1 MIHMGKWAVAA
12 AALLMT
18 GGVAGANAE
27 PANREIGYPNG
38 ALGLAAIQNGD
49 LAKAEEQLTS
59 MKGVKA
65 SDPARLINLGQVYA
79 RTGRAEEAARAYEA
93 AMKSPKAF
101 DVLLVDGRIMSSREA
116 ARLALIDLRGGYAG
130 R

>member
-1 MIHMGKWAVAA
+1 MIHRGKWAI
-12 AALLMT
+12 AALLLT
-18 GGVAGANAE
+18 GGVSGANAE
-27 PANREIGYPNG
+27 PANMEIGYPKG

-49 LAKAEEQLTS
+49 LAKAEVQLNS

-79 RTGRAEEAARAYEA
+79 RTGRLEEAARAYET
-93 AMKSPKAF
+93 AMKSRKSF
-101 DVLLVDGRIMSSREA
+101 DVVLADGRIMSSREA
-116 ARLALIDLRGGYAG
+116 ARLALVDLRGAYAV

>member
-1 MIHMGKWAVAA
+1 MIHKGKWAVA

-27 PANREIGYPNG
+27 PAKTEVGYPKG
-38 ALGLAAIQNGD
+38 ALGLAAIQDGD
-49 LAKAEEQLTS
+49 LAKAEAQLNS

-79 RTGRAEEAARAYEA
+79 RTGRTEEAARAYEA
-93 AMKSPKAF
+93 AMKNPKEF

-116 ARLALIDLRGGYAG
+116 ARLALIDLRGGYAV